1 MGRLGMQEK
10 LQVKDT
16 PIGIKKQQALNR
28 PVAHRV
34 LTRNQ

>member
-1 MGRLGMQEK
+1 MGRMGVQEK

-16 PIGIKKQQALNR
+16 PFGIKKQQALNQ
-28 PVAHRV
+28 PVAHSV